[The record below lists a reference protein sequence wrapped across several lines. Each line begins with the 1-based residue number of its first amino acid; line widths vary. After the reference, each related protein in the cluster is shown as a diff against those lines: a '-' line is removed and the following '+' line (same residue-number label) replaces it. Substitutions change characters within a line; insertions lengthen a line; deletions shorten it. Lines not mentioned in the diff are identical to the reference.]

1 MIVEKVIRFSRAT
14 GEKKSETIVK
24 ELPISEDDYWKSV
37 AAVIFNTT
45 SYQEFLKNL

>member
-1 MIVEKVIRFSRAT
+1 MIVKKIVKFSRAS
-14 GEKKSETIVK
+14 GEKISETVAE